1 MARSRRV
8 VEKGIWN
15 DGSRRVVFGRLK
27 PLARLKPKTAN
38 LFLFVGEKLPF
49 ECLSEVR
56 RHLYAISPE
65 RNGVYMAHDS
75 FGIPRYG
82 GRGRIFSRLARR
94 KEKYKRELQYFSFY
108 IVKNKNHE
116 RELENAIL
124 RAAGPQMALNT
135 LKVRSNWMP
144 GRVQDYEPGT
154 QFYQRKDSKDARRRL
169 QLRRVSRRRS

>member
-1 MARSRRV
+1 
-8 VEKGIWN
+8 
-15 DGSRRVVFGRLK
+15 
-27 PLARLKPKTAN
+27 
-38 LFLFVGEKLPF
+38 
-49 ECLSEVR
+49 
-56 RHLYAISPE
+56 
-65 RNGVYMAHDS
+65 MAHDS